1 MVVEVFK
8 SIAKI
13 AIVGV
18 VVFSI
23 IKGEISNLITLM
35 DREVGAIFKYLMVVS
50 FKIIIYVAPIMVIL
64 AVIDYAF
71 QKWEFERNLKMTRE
85 EVKEEFRQ
93 TEGDP
98 LVKARIRSLQRQM
111 AKQRMMKDVPKAD
124 VIIKN
129 PTHLAVALRYVKEE
143 MHAPKVIAKGAGI
156 IAEKIEEIAKSH
168 GIPVIQNKK
177 LAQALYKMV
186 EIGEEIPAVL
196 YQAVAEVL
204 AYVYR
209 LRGEMNE

>member
-1 MVVEVFK
+1 
-8 SIAKI
+8 
-13 AIVGV
+13 
-18 VVFSI
+18 
-23 IKGEISNLITLM
+23 
-35 DREVGAIFKYLMVVS
+35 
-50 FKIIIYVAPIMVIL
+50 
-64 AVIDYAF
+64 
-71 QKWEFERNLKMTRE
+71 
-85 EVKEEFRQ
+85 
-93 TEGDP
+93 
-98 LVKARIRSLQRQM
+98 
-111 AKQRMMKDVPKAD
+111 
-124 VIIKN
+124 
-129 PTHLAVALRYVKEE
+129 KEE

-204 AYVYR
+204 AYIYR

>member
-1 MVVEVFK
+1 
-8 SIAKI
+8 
-13 AIVGV
+13 
-18 VVFSI
+18 
-23 IKGEISNLITLM
+23 
-35 DREVGAIFKYLMVVS
+35 
-50 FKIIIYVAPIMVIL
+50 
-64 AVIDYAF
+64 
-71 QKWEFERNLKMTRE
+71 MTRE

-204 AYVYR
+204 AYIYR

>member
-1 MVVEVFK
+1 
-8 SIAKI
+8 
-13 AIVGV
+13 
-18 VVFSI
+18 
-23 IKGEISNLITLM
+23 
-35 DREVGAIFKYLMVVS
+35 
-50 FKIIIYVAPIMVIL
+50 
-64 AVIDYAF
+64 
-71 QKWEFERNLKMTRE
+71 MTRE